1 MKDGLGNPVYPIIY
15 NGTTYLP
22 IRAVSN
28 MLDIPVA
35 WDATTKTV
43 ILGTEEKPPRSVLKF
58 VAKTSDLASKVTD
71 KDSLR
76 VKDSSGKEFVY
87 NDGISYRMASGVWSA
102 NIDSSYKA
110 KIGGTYSKLSF
121 DVYIDAFD
129 NYKDDEFVV
138 YVYNVDTE
146 GKLADIRVAAGE
158 IKKVEDIDITG
169 VDTLGFTAKCV
180 KGYGY
185 AGNAYFSILP

>member
-1 MKDGLGNPVYPIIY
+1 MARSTTYERRLGNPVYPIIY

-76 VKDSSGKEFVY
+76 VKDSSGKE
-87 NDGISYRMASGVWSA
+87 
-102 NIDSSYKA
+102 
-110 KIGGTYSKLSF
+110 L
-121 DVYIDAFD
+121 YIMM
-129 NYKDDEFVV
+129 E
-138 YVYNVDTE
+138 
-146 GKLADIRVAAGE
+146 
-158 IKKVEDIDITG
+158 
-169 VDTLGFTAKCV
+169 
-180 KGYGY
+180 
-185 AGNAYFSILP
+185 

>member
-1 MKDGLGNPVYPIIY
+1 VYPIIY

-22 IRAVSN
+22 FVQSAICWIYLWHGMQLLNGHSWNGRKAAQKCIKV
-28 MLDIPVA
+28 
-35 WDATTKTV
+35 
-43 ILGTEEKPPRSVLKF
+43 

-110 KIGGTYSKLSF
+110 KIGGTYSKLSLM
-121 DVYIDAFD
+121 YI
-129 NYKDDEFVV
+129 
-138 YVYNVDTE
+138 
-146 GKLADIRVAAGE
+146 
-158 IKKVEDIDITG
+158 
-169 VDTLGFTAKCV
+169 
-180 KGYGY
+180 
-185 AGNAYFSILP
+185 

>member
-1 MKDGLGNPVYPIIY
+1 LASIVIFCTGVIAGSSLTTEIKAVLSREVTVRYGGEVQHMKDGLGNPVYPIIY

-71 KDSLR
+71 R
-76 VKDSSGKEFVY
+76 
-87 NDGISYRMASGVWSA
+87 IH
-102 NIDSSYKA
+102 
-110 KIGGTYSKLSF
+110 
-121 DVYIDAFD
+121 
-129 NYKDDEFVV
+129 
-138 YVYNVDTE
+138 
-146 GKLADIRVAAGE
+146 
-158 IKKVEDIDITG
+158 
-169 VDTLGFTAKCV
+169 
-180 KGYGY
+180 
-185 AGNAYFSILP
+185 